1 MKLRVTLRPTS
12 VRRRV
17 LRGILRWHGPL
28 LALGWALNNLRWARV
43 FGFPHIVADSRARYL
58 PYAHG
63 IAEAGYFAPGHN
75 LRYVGYPLWLSGW
88 LKVGAGPAG
97 AAWGQ
102 LVIAGVAAA
111 AFYHALHHLTRRRAA
126 AIFGTAA
133 LVLWPD
139 TQEFN
144 GFILTESLAASGLV
158 LTLAALVRARD
169 ARRPLGAWAWAF
181 GVALLT
187 TSLRPNAF
195 VVPLGLA
202 LAGGT
207 ALAARYGAARVWR
220 GALVAGIL
228 MAPVIWWG
236 LNKLLLTFTLIE
248 TYARGELLYGYA
260 PWAIHPNGPLWL
272 PPAGWAPATRLTAFA
287 AHNPVF
293 FLRLVAGK
301 LGLFFSYARAYHSWG
316 HIALIVGL
324 IWPAYWLAWRG
335 ARAQAI
341 WQPARVFLVSV
352 VLGQAVIVGLTV
364 DDWDGRFLIAVLP
377 AVFALAA
384 VGWAERCNK
393 ASPKISSSI

>member
-1 MKLRVTLRPTS
+1 MTRTVIFN
-12 VRRRV
+12 RRRFLLRAL
-17 LRGILRWHGPL
+17 LRGLLRALLRWHRPVL
-28 LALGWALNNLRWARV
+28 VLGWVLNNLHWAHV
-43 FGFPHIVADSRARYL
+43 FGLPRIVADSRARYL
-58 PYAHG
+58 PYAHA
-63 IAEAGYFAPGHN
+63 IAERGYFAPGHN

-88 LKVGAGPAG
+88 LRVGAGPAG

-102 LVIAGVAAA
+102 LVIAGLAAI
-111 AFYHALHHLTRRRAA
+111 AFYHALHRLTRRRAA
-126 AIFGTAA
+126 AIAGTAA

-158 LTLAALVRARD
+158 LTFAALVRVRA
-169 ARRPLGAWAWAF
+169 ARRPVAAWTLALGA
-181 GVALLT
+181 ALLT

-195 VVPLGLA
+195 VVPLGLG
-202 LAGGT
+202 LAGL
-207 ALAARYGAARVWR
+207 AVLAARYGAARVRR
-220 GALVAGIL
+220 GALVAAVL
-228 MAPVIWWG
+228 LAPVFWWG

-260 PWAIHPNGPLWL
+260 PWAIRPAGPLWL
-272 PPAGWAPATRLTAFA
+272 PPAGWAPATRLAAFA
-287 AHNPVF
+287 VHNPGF

-335 ARAQAI
+335 ARAQSI
-341 WQPARVFLVSV
+341 WRPARVFLVTV
-352 VLGQAVIVGLTV
+352 VLGQAAIVGLTV

-377 AVFALAA
+377 AVFALASCSRLRP
-384 VGWAERCNK
+384 GAESD
-393 ASPKISSSI
+393 AA